1 MSGELI
7 VHRNRTN
14 RVPLG
19 IGINVSGETI
29 TSEIRK
35 EKDHTSDLLATWTVT
50 FATDGTDG
58 ELILTLPQSAVNL
71 VTANYGYMDL
81 KRSSGGVF
89 LPVFSEPLKVKFQGV
104 VTA

>member
-19 IGINVSGETI
+19 IGINVSCETI
-29 TSEIRK
+29 TSQIRK
-35 EKDHTSDLLATWTVT
+35 EIDPTSTLLGTWDVE
-50 FATDGTDG
+50 FATDGVDG
-58 ELILTLPQSAVNL
+58 ELILTMASLEPAAAQE
-71 VTANYGYMDL
+71 NYGWMDL
-81 KRSSGGVF
+81 KRVSGSTV
-89 LPVFSEPLKVKFQGV
+89 LPVFREPLRVKFQGV